1 MCALFGWL
9 DCGKILSVRVLK
21 KLTQALAN
29 AAEERGTDASGISYI
44 RNDNQVTIYKCPKPA
59 HKIKFHIPHDTGA
72 VMGHTRFATQG
83 DAEINCNNHPF
94 YGHAD
99 VDFAFAHNGV
109 LRNDKEL
116 RISEQLPETN
126 IETDSYV
133 AVQLIEKYGKLNMD
147 SLKSMAEKIKG
158 SFVFTAI
165 DQSQTLHF
173 VKGSNPLC
181 LLYFEHLGLYVYA
194 STESIM
200 KSALKR
206 VGLHREKNSRIKVE
220 EGEIIS
226 IDRNGFLS
234 RDEFDV
240 QDDINFFKSSKWNT
254 RFDDTDWYDASYTE
268 HEQMLID
275 YCKFYGIDEEKI
287 MILLDYGYTVDEIED
302 FLTDTNLFQE
312 ALRIALGED
321 DASDSDQMGFDFCDI
336 CGW

>member
-9 DCGKILSVRVLK
+9 DCGKILSVRVLR

-44 RNDNQVTIYKCPKPA
+44 KDNHVTIYKRPKPA
-59 HKIKFHIPHDTGA
+59 HKIKFRIPHDTGA

-83 DAEINCNNHPF
+83 NAEINSNNHPF

-109 LRNDKEL
+109 IHNYHSLHT
-116 RISEQLPETN
+116 SEKLPEPK

-133 AVQLIEKYGKLNMD
+133 AVQLLEKSGKLDMD
-147 SLKSMAEKIKG
+147 SLKSMAEKIRG
-158 SFVFTAI
+158 SFVFTAL
-165 DQSQTLHF
+165 DQNQTLYF

-181 LLYFEHLGLYVYA
+181 LLYFEQFGLYVYA

-200 KSALKR
+200 KSALKKS
-206 VGLHREKNSRIKVE
+206 GLLKEKCIRIKVE

-226 IDRNGFLS
+226 IDRSGFLN
-234 RDEFDV
+234 RDEFNA
-240 QDDINFFKSSKWNT
+240 QDDFYYFKPNKWNEH
-254 RFDDTDWYDASYTE
+254 FDYEEFDESAYTE
-268 HEQMLID
+268 YELMMIN
-275 YCKFYGIDEEKI
+275 YCAYFGIDKSDVR
-287 MILLDYGYTVDEIED
+287 ILLDYGYTADEIES
-302 FLTDTNLFQE
+302 FLSDTNLFYE
-312 ALRIALGED
+312 ALRIALAEED
-321 DASDSDQMGFDFCDI
+321 DPDQMGFDLCDI

>member
-9 DCGKILSVRVLK
+9 DYGKILSVRVLK

-44 RNDNQVTIYKCPKPA
+44 KDNHVTIYKRPKPA
-59 HKIKFHIPHDTGA
+59 HKIKFRIPHDTGA

-83 DAEINCNNHPF
+83 DAEINYNNHPF

-99 VDFAFAHNGV
+99 ADFAFAHNGV
-109 LRNDKEL
+109 IHNYLSL
-116 RISEQLPETN
+116 HTSEQLPKPK

-133 AVQLIEKYGKLNMD
+133 AVQLIEKSGKLNMD
-147 SLKSMAEKIKG
+147 SLKSMAEKIRG
-158 SFVFTAI
+158 SFVFTAL
-165 DQSQTLHF
+165 DQNQTLYF

-181 LLYFEHLGLYVYA
+181 LLYFEQFGLYVYA

-200 KSALKR
+200 KTALKR
-206 VGLHREKNSRIKVE
+206 VGLHKTKCIRIKVE

-234 RDEFDV
+234 RNEFNV
-240 QDDINFFKSSKWNT
+240 QDDFRFYNKWNIGIDYT
-254 RFDDTDWYDASYTE
+254 EYFDEGYNE

-275 YCKFYGIDEEKI
+275 YAKFYGFDEEGI
-287 MILLDYGYTVDEIED
+287 MILLDYGYTADEIES
-302 FLTDTNLFQE
+302 FLSDTNLFYE
-312 ALRIALGED
+312 ALRIALAEED
-321 DASDSDQMGFDFCDI
+321 DPDQIGFDLCDI

>member
-9 DCGKILSVRVLK
+9 DCGKILSVRVLR

-44 RNDNQVTIYKCPKPA
+44 KDDNQVTIYKRPKPA
-59 HKIKFHIPHDTGA
+59 HKIKFRIPHDTGA

-83 DAEINCNNHPF
+83 NAEINSNNHPF

-109 LRNDKEL
+109 IHNYLSL
-116 RISEQLPETN
+116 HTSEQLPKPK

-133 AVQLIEKYGKLNMD
+133 AVQLLEKSGRLNMD
-147 SLKSMAEKIKG
+147 SLKSMAEKIRG
-158 SFVFTAI
+158 SFVFTAL
-165 DQSQTLHF
+165 DQNQTLYF

-181 LLYFEHLGLYVYA
+181 LLYFEQFGLYIYA

-200 KSALKR
+200 KSALKKC
-206 VGLHREKNSRIKVE
+206 GLLKEKCIRIKVE

-226 IDRNGFLS
+226 IDKNGFLS
-234 RDEFDV
+234 RDEFNV
-240 QDDINFFKSSKWNT
+240 QDDFSCFKSSKWNIGIDYAEY
-254 RFDDTDWYDASYTE
+254 FDKGYSE

-275 YCKFYGIDEEKI
+275 YAKFYGFDEEDI
-287 MILLDYGYTVDEIED
+287 MILLDYGYTAYEIES
-302 FLTDTNLFQE
+302 LLLDTNLFYE
-312 ALRIALGED
+312 ALRIALAEED
-321 DASDSDQMGFDFCDI
+321 DPDQMGFDLCDI